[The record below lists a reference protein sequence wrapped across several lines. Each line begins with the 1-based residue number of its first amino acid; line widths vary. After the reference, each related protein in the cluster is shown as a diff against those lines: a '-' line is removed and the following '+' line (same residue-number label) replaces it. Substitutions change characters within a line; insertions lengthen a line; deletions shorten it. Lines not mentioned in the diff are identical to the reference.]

1 MHKIFISITLA
12 LSAAACSTQAAKTA
26 SEPAPVSNA
35 AMASKG
41 MKSDAPQPIDPLTDP
56 TSPLSQ
62 RNVYFDFDS
71 SEISG
76 DGLLLLQAHARYL
89 MEHAATKIE
98 LQGNTDERGSREYN
112 VSLGERRAVVV
123 KRDLVAE
130 GVKDDRIAVVSYGKE
145 KPVANCHEESCW
157 KQNRRVFIK
166 Y

>member
-1 MHKIFISITLA
+1 MFALA
-12 LSAAACSTQAAKTA
+12 ATACSTQAAKTA
-26 SEPAPVSNA
+26 SEPTPVPNA

-41 MKSDAPQPIDPLTDP
+41 MKSEAPQPIDPLTDP

-76 DGLLLLQAHARYL
+76 DGLLLLQVHARYL

-112 VSLGERRAVVV
+112 VGLGERRALAV
-123 KRDLVAE
+123 KKYLVLE
-130 GVKDDRIAVVSYGKE
+130 GVRDDRVGVISYGKE